1 MKALNKSGIIYILR
15 GGDNLKRER
24 AIEVISE
31 LIILYGDFEQIET
44 RDEDAEALRFA
55 LEVLVN
61 QKS

>member
-1 MKALNKSGIIYILR
+1 M
-15 GGDNLKRER
+15 KRER